1 MITLYMAEAFKQ
13 GTNHYQEFII
23 DSLFKFLL
31 FKSLSKYLVMLL
43 KELGVWNFFETR
55 AVQIRV
61 VQELTL

>member
-1 MITLYMAEAFKQ
+1 MIIFSHQGKFVLFKMRACK
-13 GTNHYQEFII
+13 
-23 DSLFKFLL
+23 SKFKFLL